1 MDSDGRSFANGNG
14 AATHNGGPTSAWGQ
28 GWPNPNTPDSHWW
41 NIGTMPA

>member
-1 MDSDGRSFANGNG
+1 MDSDGRNFANGNG
-14 AATHNGGPTSAWGQ
+14 VSESGGACSRWGQ